1 MRRICLHIFLH
12 IIMGLLVFSKMNA
25 QSNFVFIP
33 RVAIA
38 AAIDI
43 DGDNDFYDFAN
54 SKKNEFVSAAFDSI
68 VCILATEATNY
79 ELVDSQ
85 RMRFIPNLKSAN
97 SRVIEFM
104 ELDYLINISVQTV
117 KKETILSFTVLNYK
131 VEQVAKKSIY
141 SFEGLSPYVLDNVYK
156 NTLEII
162 KFINNDYINTLAE
175 KQKVKIVEI
184 TNLTYTHIPIIEYTD
199 TPIEPQ
205 QDGNSKTILVQ
216 GDFENYDFSIEVQNN
231 KGKTKVRYDG
241 SQKRI
246 KEKGIA
252 VELQPGLNTVRILD
266 ITAQQKIFTKRRA
279 LDRTYIL
286 DPKYSSLDVIDVGL
300 LNPLTFDIYIL
311 INAII
316 TEKYSNNTY
325 PYGDLQIGAR
335 FSLNRK
341 SKFNVA
347 ITAINTTFG
356 ITSAGFTIG
365 YERNIFGLE
374 NYYGYPFSVYGDLT
388 ILFSSYPSANTG
400 FKIETGVNIRLA
412 PFASFKAGVNYI
424 SFITDGQSEGQ
435 SSFGGTFGVEFFVP
449 IWITKDTKNKISR
462 ISGIGGYN

>member
-1 MRRICLHIFLH
+1 
-12 IIMGLLVFSKMNA
+12 MGLLVFSKMNA

-104 ELDYLINISVQTV
+104 ELDYLINISVQTT

-231 KGKTKVRYDG
+231 KGKTKVRYGG

-246 KEKGIA
+246 KEKGVA

-266 ITAQQKIFTKRRA
+266 ITPQQRVFTRRRA

-286 DPKYSSLDVIDVGL
+286 NPKYSSTDVINVGL
-300 LNPLTFDIYIL
+300 LSPPTLDIYFLLNYLFTTKIYNV
-311 INAII
+311 IN
-316 TEKYSNNTY
+316 TTY
-325 PYGDLQIGAR
+325 PYLDVQIGVR
-335 FSLNRK
+335 VPLNRK
-341 SKFNVA
+341 SKLNIA
-347 ITAINTTFG
+347 ISAANSMFE
-356 ITSAGFTIG
+356 TSSTGFTVG

-374 NYYGYPFSVYGDLT
+374 NYYGYPFSLYGDIT
-388 ILFSSYPSANTG
+388 VLFVNYSTEVG

-424 SFITDGQSEGQ
+424 SFITYGQSGNQ
-435 SSFGGTFGVEFFVP
+435 SSFGGNLGVEFFVP
-449 IWITKDTKNKISR
+449 IWMTKNTKNIIRR